1 MSVGTLYIKLWIVK
15 QSGYYNKDITTRTL
29 QQGYYIYNR
38 ELGRVS
44 VSFTR
49 LSSQFTGHYNK
60 DITYIIGSLE
70 E

>member
-1 MSVGTLYIKLWIVK
+1 VDCEVIGSLEECLLHQTLFTVHW
-15 QSGYYNKDITTRTL
+15 TL
-29 QQGYYIYNR
+29 QQGHYIYNR

-49 LSSQFTGHYNK
+49 LSSQSTGHYNK